1 MFVEILSVEVLC
13 LILFQ
18 SYFMILDS
26 ISFCKTQQIAAS
38 WSILF
43 TEVHYKFHRVEN
55 YLQ

>member
-43 TEVHYKFHRVEN
+43 TEVHYEFHRVEN